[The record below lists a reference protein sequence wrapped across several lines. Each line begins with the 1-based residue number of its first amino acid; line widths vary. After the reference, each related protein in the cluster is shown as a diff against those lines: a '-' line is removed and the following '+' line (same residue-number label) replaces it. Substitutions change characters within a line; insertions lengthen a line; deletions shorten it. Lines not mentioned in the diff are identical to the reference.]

1 MPSFVG
7 GAQAK
12 DVSSLHLP
20 SSSSCRPLTL
30 KFVDVSYRVKVT
42 NKSGNTI
49 GRIFGCG
56 SGDGAAPPV
65 QERSILHGVSGMVA
79 TV

>member
-30 KFVDVSYRVKVT
+30 KVRMFQGELEILFDVWIS
-42 NKSGNTI
+42 
-49 GRIFGCG
+49 F
-56 SGDGAAPPV
+56 
-65 QERSILHGVSGMVA
+65 L
-79 TV
+79 